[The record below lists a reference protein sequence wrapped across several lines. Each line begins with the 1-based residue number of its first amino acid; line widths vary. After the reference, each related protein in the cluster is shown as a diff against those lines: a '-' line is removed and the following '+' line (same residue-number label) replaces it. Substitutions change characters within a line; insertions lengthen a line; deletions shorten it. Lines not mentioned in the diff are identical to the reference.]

1 MAGSQC
7 NFIASIQQNASLNV
21 NTREDKVKNPGNKTG
36 RSLYLQSPRKAVQSS
51 TSNTENL

>member
-51 TSNTENL
+51 TSNTESL